1 MSIATTSAAS
11 LMLALHLASAVH
23 AQERYAIASAIGD
36 RLAVVVERTDIG
48 TNLDANLQRM
58 IDLPEGGMDA
68 QIMLRTERVLIQ
80 SCKTCSA
87 TFLKTAQYPEQ
98 DEARAQFV
106 SALLAAAKQAGVDRL
121 IVLTKH
127 RADARLKIQ
136 DGSIGHGKLSGLGF
150 FVDYR
155 TRTQRTDTNER
166 GTGYLGPFA
175 YFRTQVF
182 DVNTGAAV
190 LEEASTA
197 STSASAARSPDG
209 DPWNAMTSQE
219 KVNAVLGLV
228 SRELARVLPA
238 AVKKAN

>member
-1 MSIATTSAAS
+1 MSIANTSVAS
-11 LMLALHLASAVH
+11 LMLTLLLVSTAH

-48 TNLDANLQRM
+48 TNLDANRQRM
-58 IDLPEGGMDA
+58 INLPDGGMDG
-68 QIMLRTERVLIQ
+68 QIMLRAERALKQ

-87 TFLKTAQYPEQ
+87 IFLKTAQYPEQ

-121 IVLTKH
+121 ILLTKH
-127 RADARLKIQ
+127 RADARLKMQ
-136 DGSIGHGKLSGLGF
+136 DGTVGHGKLSGLGF

-155 TRTQRTDTNER
+155 ARTQRTDTGER

-190 LEEASTA
+190 LEEASTT

-209 DPWNAMTSQE
+209 DPWNSMTNEE
-219 KVNAVLGLV
+219 KVHAVLGLV

-238 AVKKAN
+238 AVQKAN